1 MIISLPQQK
10 IKSLKQRARHL
21 CRVSQVSVREI
32 AQILGL
38 MISVQPA
45 ILPALLFYQKIEK
58 LKIQALREQ
67 RSYNAKITLTEGA
80 KSDLHWW
87 ASEMEKQNGCNLQI
101 LQWDM
106 VLESDASKEG
116 WGVSTGG
123 LWIQEEQKHHIN
135 YLELLAA
142 FLALNPLRGT
152 VTLWQYFSESTM

>member
-1 MIISLPQQK
+1 MT
-10 IKSLKQRARHL
+10 
-21 CRVSQVSVREI
+21 
-32 AQILGL
+32 GL
-38 MISVQPA
+38 STRDSPDSWPNDFSPA
-45 ILPALLFYQKIEK
+45 SNPPSASILPEN
-58 LKIQALREQ
+58 RETEDPSTERAEVL
-67 RSYNAKITLTEGA
+67 RSYNAKITLTEGV

-87 ASEMEKQNGCNLQI
+87 ASEMEKQNGRNLQI

-116 WGVSTGG
+116 WGVNYLGVSTGG
-123 LWIQEEQKHHIN
+123 LWTQEEQKHHIN